1 VIYRCERDLH
11 SNLLAEIFE
20 HYVIEILR
28 IVDCNVSG
36 NAVTTD
42 NVLPEVLIEVELTL
56 VSDFASIHFVKYSTA
71 TTVKV

>member
-20 HYVIEILR
+20 HCVIEILR

-36 NAVTTD
+36 NVVTID
-42 NVLPEVLIEVELTL
+42 NVLPEEFF
-56 VSDFASIHFVKYSTA
+56 D
-71 TTVKV
+71 